1 MSVGNT
7 VQEWVGLVGADLG
20 DVCDLDWLAQ
30 MIDGIDG
37 IERIMVA
44 SMGGAWFQGLGIIT
58 SSRPN
63 DGDVEATN
71 RGDDDLSESKGRFCL
86 ILAERVPEVAD
97 RIIPLVRVA
106 ITTRYL

>member
-7 VQEWVGLVGADLG
+7 VQEWVGVTGADLG
-20 DVCDLDWLAQ
+20 DVCDLDWLAH

-44 SMGGAWFQGLGIIT
+44 SMGGVWFQGVGIIT
-58 SSRPN
+58 GSRPN
-63 DGDVEATN
+63 DGTTPSM
-71 RGDDDLSESKGRFCL
+71 GQGDDLSEPKGRFCR
-86 ILAERVPEVAD
+86 ILAEKVPDVAD

-106 ITTRYL
+106 VTTRYL